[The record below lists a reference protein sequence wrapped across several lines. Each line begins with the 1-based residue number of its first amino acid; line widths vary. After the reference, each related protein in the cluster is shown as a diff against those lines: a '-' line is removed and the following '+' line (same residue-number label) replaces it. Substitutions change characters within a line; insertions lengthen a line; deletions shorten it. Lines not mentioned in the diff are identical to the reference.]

1 MACQSHLYELA
12 LHLCIRAYEQKSDDL
27 STAFSL
33 LLDHLE
39 CTSIFDSSYM
49 WQQFINYEGKAN
61 EMNISRMA
69 GFFFLDLSQ
78 YVCAYAHAGEYV
90 SQKIKI
96 NVAAMP

>member
-1 MACQSHLYELA
+1 
-12 LHLCIRAYEQKSDDL
+12 
-27 STAFSL
+27 
-33 LLDHLE
+33 
-39 CTSIFDSSYM
+39 M